1 MLGSRSEY
9 PKSRHSLF
17 LRLRRALAL
26 PTYVLLLL
34 VFGSLAAGMAGDDWP
49 GYAFAD
55 SETARGPGSAGGVP
69 LNPGRRMARRLYL
82 ITAKLQAWVRA
93 ELTRARGPGRRILA

>member
-9 PKSRHSLF
+9 PKSRHPLF

-49 GYAFAD
+49 G
-55 SETARGPGSAGGVP
+55 
-69 LNPGRRMARRLYL
+69 
-82 ITAKLQAWVRA
+82 
-93 ELTRARGPGRRILA
+93 